1 MVQYLLIFLTVVVTS
16 LFYFPFEFFALPGV
30 NTKMAMSVVGLVLCL
45 YQLAKQKEFRIP
57 KDLMML
63 SLIAFGIS
71 LMAFFTVVYNNT
83 PDYSYVTY
91 FISMWVWLSAAFVVC
106 TLIKKVHGKLNI
118 ELLCQYLIAVC
129 IVQCILALM
138 IDYVPAI
145 KKVVDTYINQDQA
158 FLNEI
163 GRLYGIGAWLDVAGT
178 RFAACLIMIVFI
190 AHKYRYKL
198 TQYELWGYFISYI
211 FITVIGNIIART
223 TIVGVVISLAY
234 LFFMQK
240 PWKNDIDFKTIKIW
254 MNIFL
259 LLALVIPILGYF
271 YANNIQFKELFRYG
285 FEGFVN
291 YFEDGTWETSSTNKL
306 KTMYVFPETIKTWI
320 IGDGY
325 YINPFRIDPYYVGEK
340 VYFAGYYMLTD
351 VGYLRFIFYFG
362 LIGLIGF
369 IILFVRMARYLIAKA
384 PQYKYLFLMFLLVNF
399 TIWLKVSTDLF
410 LVFALFYCLTTMIE
424 SEKVSNFIK

>member
-30 NTKMAMSVVGLVLCL
+30 NTKMAMSVVGLVICL
-45 YQLAKQKEFRIP
+45 YQLIKQKEFRIP

-63 SLIAFGIS
+63 SLIALGIS
-71 LMAFFTVVYNNT
+71 LMAFISVVYNNT
-83 PDYSYVTY
+83 PDYSYATY

-106 TLIKKVHGKLNI
+106 TLIKKVHGKLSV
-118 ELLCQYLIAVC
+118 ELLCHYLIAVC

-138 IDYVPAI
+138 IDYVPVI

-158 FLNEI
+158 FLNEV

-190 AHKYRYKL
+190 THKYRYKL
-198 TQYELWGYFISYI
+198 SLYELWGYFISYM
-211 FITVIGNIIART
+211 FITVIGNMIART

-240 PWKNDIDFKTIKIW
+240 PWKNDIDFKSIKLW
-254 MNIFL
+254 MNLFL

-271 YANNIQFKELFRYG
+271 YANNLQFKELFRYG
-285 FEGFVN
+285 FEGFIN
-291 YFEDGTWETSSTNKL
+291 YFENGSWETSSTNKL
-306 KTMYVFPETIKTWI
+306 KTMYVFPETFKTWI

-325 YINPFRIDPYYVGEK
+325 YINPFRVDPYYVGEK

-369 IILFVRMARYLIAKA
+369 ITMFARMTRFLITKA
-384 PQYKYLFLMFLLVNF
+384 PQYKYLFLMFLLANF
-399 TIWLKVSTDLF
+399 TIWLKVSTDIF
-410 LVFALFYCLTTMIE
+410 LVFALFYCLTSMIE
-424 SEKVSNFIK
+424 SEKHLIL